1 MWLSRQ
7 QKRPNGEDGGRTGTV
22 TSAEGQVAV
31 RLDSEVR
38 GLAVYGPGGY
48 TWTPG
53 PGQEVLV
60 IKGRGERPCVAGVKQ
75 GSPAGA
81 VAIQAGTIALNGAVT
96 VNGVPL
102 EQYIL
107 ALTGGRA

>member
-1 MWLSRQ
+1 MG
-7 QKRPNGEDGGRTGTV
+7 PAAIPGR
-22 TSAEGQVAV
+22 
-31 RLDSEVR
+31 R
-38 GLAVYGPGGY
+38 GRGRS
-48 TWTPG
+48 
-53 PGQEVLV
+53 
-60 IKGRGERPCVAGVKQ
+60 KGRGERPCVAGVKQ